1 MADGTGTGAGATG
14 ADDYQ
19 RSERASNTAGA
30 SGGAFAALA
39 RFVVRNP
46 WKVVAGW
53 IVVAFIVIATA
64 PALPTTTNESS
75 FLPSSYESIRAQT
88 LQSQA
93 FPQQGHVTAAASI
106 IVFSRPDGGPLTA
119 ADQASVARVTTELN
133 ARHIP
138 NILAVTPGVTSSNKL
153 VQTAYV
159 AMDNSVVNGSGSQAG
174 DAIKALRADI
184 KPLMTGTGLT
194 EGVTGSAAEALDS
207 TQSGNKALAIVGAA
221 TFLLI
226 LILLLVIFRAP
237 IIAIMPLILI
247 GIAYEVALGLIS
259 DVNQA
264 LDLNS
269 TAQDSTILLVVL
281 FGIGTDYFLFLMFRY
296 RERLRL
302 GDDKKEAMV
311 QSVTRVG
318 EVIASAACVVI
329 AAFLALT
336 LSSLSIFRS
345 LGPTLAIAVAVTL
358 IAALTLIP
366 AVVSLIGTAVFWPSK
381 AWQREP
387 KGAAFTAIGGAL
399 GRRPAVFAVASGL
412 VLILLALGAL
422 SLKPTFDL
430 SSAGIPSTAESQTA
444 LVTLEKGFPP
454 GETEPTQVFLHASS
468 GPLTTAEVTSYAAK
482 LRAMPGVGAVAA
494 PLTSKDGAT
503 AEYNVYLKDDPEST
517 AAVNLVQNQLR
528 PDAHA
533 AAPPGTEALVG
544 GITAVFAD
552 IQKALNRDYEV
563 VFPVAALII
572 LVILGLLLR
581 SLVAPWYL
589 MVSVG
594 LGFAATLG
602 ATVLVFQNLA
612 GQTGLVFI
620 LPMYMYLFVV
630 ALGTDYNILMIARVR
645 EEIREGATPRVAA
658 AHALAQAGPAIAS
671 AGLILAGTFGSL
683 TLAGNQ
689 VLTQVGFAVAA
700 GIALAAF
707 VMAMFFSPSL
717 TALIGRRAWWP
728 GRSGQGGHAALGPAQ
743 RQRVDVVD
751 ALDAAEH
758 RVARQRE
765 VGQPRGEERERLFQ
779 LGPGEVDAEA
789 EVRARA
795 EGVELAVAFGGD
807 VERLA
812 ARRLPVG
819 PLRADRDDRAR
830 GEEHAPVLDVLE
842 HDPRGERR
850 DRLEP
855 QRLLDRLFDVGV
867 RVGRQQRPLVGV
879 LGEQPERLRE
889 LALGGVHAPGQ
900 QVQHQVHALVVGQPV
915 ALLLGREQRADQVGP
930 RGRAALLE
938 QGGHVLV
945 GLDDRPLDVR
955 DLAGQ
960 GGDVELPLHHARPVL
975 EPVGVRHRGAEDGG
989 DGPGRVGLGDRGHE
1003 LGLASRRRDRP
1014 RAGPGT
1020 RAWPAASGRP
1030 PSA

>member
-1 MADGTGTGAGATG
+1 MTDGTGTGSGASSAPTSSAVAGSAANG
-14 ADDYQ
+14 Q
-19 RSERASNTAGA
+19 RNG

-46 WKVVAGW
+46 WKVIAGW

-64 PALPTTTNESS
+64 PALPTTSNESS

-93 FPQQGHVTAAASI
+93 FPQQGHVTADASI

-119 ADQASVARVTTELN
+119 ADQASVARVTAGLN
-133 ARHIP
+133 ARRIP
-138 NILAVTPGVTSSNKL
+138 NILAVAPGVASSNKL

-159 AMDNSVVNGSGSQAG
+159 AMDNSVVNGSGTQAG
-174 DAIKALRADI
+174 DAIKLLRADI
-184 KPLMTGTGLT
+184 KPLMNGTGLN

-302 GDDKKEAMV
+302 GEDKKEAMV

-366 AVVSLIGTAVFWPSK
+366 AVVSVIGTAVFWPSK
-381 AWQREP
+381 AWRREP
-387 KGAAFTAIGGAL
+387 KAAAFTAIGGAL
-399 GRRPAVFAVASGL
+399 GRRPAVFAAASGL

-422 SLKPTFDL
+422 SLRPTFDL

-454 GETEPTQVFLHASS
+454 GETEPTQVYLHTSS

-503 AEYNVYLKDDPEST
+503 AEYSVYLKEDPEST

-544 GITAVFAD
+544 GITAVYAD

-728 GRSGQGGHAALGPAQ
+728 GRSGRYDQ
-743 RQRVDVVD
+743 R
-751 ALDAAEH
+751 
-758 RVARQRE
+758 
-765 VGQPRGEERERLFQ
+765 
-779 LGPGEVDAEA
+779 
-789 EVRARA
+789 
-795 EGVELAVAFGGD
+795 
-807 VERLA
+807 
-812 ARRLPVG
+812 
-819 PLRADRDDRAR
+819 
-830 GEEHAPVLDVLE
+830 
-842 HDPRGERR
+842 
-850 DRLEP
+850 
-855 QRLLDRLFDVGV
+855 
-867 RVGRQQRPLVGV
+867 
-879 LGEQPERLRE
+879 
-889 LALGGVHAPGQ
+889 
-900 QVQHQVHALVVGQPV
+900 
-915 ALLLGREQRADQVGP
+915 
-930 RGRAALLE
+930 
-938 QGGHVLV
+938 
-945 GLDDRPLDVR
+945 
-955 DLAGQ
+955 
-960 GGDVELPLHHARPVL
+960 
-975 EPVGVRHRGAEDGG
+975 
-989 DGPGRVGLGDRGHE
+989 
-1003 LGLASRRRDRP
+1003 
-1014 RAGPGT
+1014 
-1020 RAWPAASGRP
+1020 SG
-1030 PSA
+1030 SESTL